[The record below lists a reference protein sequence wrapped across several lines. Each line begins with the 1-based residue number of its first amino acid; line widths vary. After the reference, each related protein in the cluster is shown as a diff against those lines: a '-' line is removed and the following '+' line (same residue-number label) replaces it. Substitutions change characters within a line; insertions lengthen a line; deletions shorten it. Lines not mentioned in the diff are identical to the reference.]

1 MSDLDFNTILL
12 YTTDNKNF
20 KTKNDAL
27 YNFTLKIDRI
37 TEDYVIFNYSDL
49 HEDLKNNCLKYF
61 ISRTNEWVD
70 HPPDRKRY
78 KIIGRGAF
86 GNGYFIEIDYHSIH
100 IGRINEP
107 YYITLIFEN
116 SDNSD
121 EIVAS

>member
-12 YTTDNKNF
+12 YTTDNKTF
-20 KTKNDAL
+20 KTDAL
-27 YNFTLKIDRI
+27 YTFTLEIDRI
-37 TEDYVIFNYSDL
+37 TEDYVIFNYSSL

-61 ISRTNEWVD
+61 SPVRNEWVD

-107 YYITLIFEN
+107 YYITLIF
-116 SDNSD
+116 DND
-121 EIVAS
+121 DNNEIVAS

>member
-1 MSDLDFNTILL
+1 MSDLDFNKIIL

-20 KTKNDAL
+20 KTKTDAL
-27 YNFTLKIDRI
+27 DTFTLKIDRVSC
-37 TEDYVIFNYSDL
+37 DYVMFNYSSL
-49 HEDLKNNCLKYF
+49 HEDLKNNCLKYY

-78 KIIGRGAF
+78 KIMGRGMI
-86 GNGYFIEIDYHSIH
+86 NGYCFIEIDYHSIH

-107 YYITLIFEN
+107 FYITLIFGN
-116 SDNSD
+116 DDND